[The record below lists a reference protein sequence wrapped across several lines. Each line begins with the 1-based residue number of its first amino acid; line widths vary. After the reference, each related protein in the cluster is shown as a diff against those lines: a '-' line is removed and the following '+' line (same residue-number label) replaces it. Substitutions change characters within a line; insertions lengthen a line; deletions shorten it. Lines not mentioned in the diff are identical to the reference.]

1 MDKHGNTS
9 GGIIDIV
16 KYSPGRIFPSQSELS
31 LHIPLTVARKNIPF
45 QGVQACLAVVTEQKA
60 LYEVSGCKIYLT
72 NPKVT
77 SKNI

>member
-1 MDKHGNTS
+1 MATPVEVLLIVSNIRLAESYTS
-9 GGIIDIV
+9 
-16 KYSPGRIFPSQSELS
+16 YQSKLS
-31 LHIPLTVARKNIPF
+31 LHIPLTAARTNIPF

-60 LYEVSGCKIYLT
+60 LYEVSGCKRYLT